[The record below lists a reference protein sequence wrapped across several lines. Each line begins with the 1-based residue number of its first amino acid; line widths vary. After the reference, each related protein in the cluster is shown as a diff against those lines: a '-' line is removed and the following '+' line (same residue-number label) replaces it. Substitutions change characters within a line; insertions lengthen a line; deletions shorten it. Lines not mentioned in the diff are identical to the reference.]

1 MGQQALAIPYLVAM
15 RRLTAF
21 LVTVSFLAL
30 AVPATGSAK
39 SQRLGYGSK
48 TCAPKPGANCAG
60 VRAKGKFVNHGDLS
74 RINLRGA
81 RLVKANLSGADLT
94 RADLTGAD
102 LRGANLKGVD
112 LRHAKL
118 DGANLGPVK
127 PVRASQGTPS
137 CNPNCTGANLQ
148 EADLSWASL
157 SKANLSSAS
166 LYNSV
171 LNYADLSYANMTS
184 VYAYDSIM
192 MFAFMLSANLTN
204 ADLADT
210 ILYNA
215 WFGGAT
221 ANGTLWQGAICPNG
235 TKATSACDI
244 T

>member
-1 MGQQALAIPYLVAM
+1 M

-21 LVTVSFLAL
+21 LVSAAFVAL

-39 SQRLGYGSK
+39 TQRLGSGSK
-48 TCAPKPGANCAG
+48 TCVPKPGANCAG
-60 VRAKGKFVNHGDLS
+60 VKAKVKFVNHGDLS

-81 RLVKANLSGADLT
+81 KLVKANLSGADLN

-102 LRGANLKGVD
+102 LRGANMQGVD

-118 DGANLGPVK
+118 DGANLGPVN
-127 PVRASQGTPS
+127 PVKASQGTPS

-148 EADLSWASL
+148 QSDLSWASL
-157 SKANLSSAS
+157 SKANLSSAN

-171 LNYADLSYANMTS
+171 MNYADLSYANMTS
-184 VYAYDSIM
+184 AYAYDSIM

-221 ANGTLWQGAICPNG
+221 ANGTLWQGAICPDG
-235 TKATSACDI
+235 THATDSCVI
-244 T
+244 W